1 MMTGRRAPCS
11 RPTRSPQPSN
21 RASGLRRFGPR
32 PALGLALGMLLA
44 ACSGEPARP
53 TLEPGDLEWLLRPAL
68 FEEPAPDEYRVR
80 VQTTEGDFVIAVHR
94 EWAPLGAERFYNLVR
109 AGFYDGQPFYRV
121 VEGQWAQ
128 WGLHPDPWVNVV
140 WREEYL
146 MDDENRGIENTR
158 GRVSFASAGRDA
170 RSVHVFVN
178 LGDNRNPLDEDFTPF
193 GEVVE
198 GMNVVDA
205 LYAGYGDGPPRG
217 DGVYQ
222 AMAEAKGDEY
232 FAEFPELDR
241 IVQARIETSSED
253 EG

>member
-1 MMTGRRAPCS
+1 MIPGRHAPYS
-11 RPTRSPQPSN
+11 RPTRSLQQSA

-53 TLEPGDLEWLLRPAL
+53 ALEPGDLEWLLRPAL

-198 GMNVVDA
+198 GMDVVDA